1 MANDIAIIG
10 VGLYGFGRHNDISAI
25 QMGVTAAN
33 RALDDAGINWRDV
46 QVGYVGSLSVMMPE
60 TMTKYLGYTGMAMSK
75 MFNGCATGGNLL
87 LNTANAI
94 RAGRGDIGICIGLDK
109 HPKGAFSAGES
120 MDSTALPQWYGDVGL
135 TVNPQ
140 FFAMK
145 IQRYMH
151 DYGIT
156 PNALTATAVKAFQN
170 GALNPAAW
178 RRKALSA
185 EEIDTSMMVC
195 DPLRKYH
202 FCSPSDGAAAAI
214 VCRAD
219 LVKRI
224 APNATPIYLRAAE
237 FVTRESGTIDVQATS
252 FSTKAT
258 VGASERAAQLAFASA
273 GIGPDEIDIVQ
284 CQDTEV
290 GHEIMHLAEL
300 GLVKHGEQEGLIRDG
315 GTSLNGRLPTNTD
328 GGLLANGEP
337 IGASGLRQVHEMV
350 RQLRG
355 VAGPHQVQ
363 RDLKTAITHV
373 YGFPGSSCVTI
384 LSK

>member
-1 MANDIAIIG
+1 MANNDIAIIG
-10 VGLYGFGRHNDISAI
+10 VGLYGFGRHADVSAI
-25 QMGVTAAN
+25 EMGVVAAN
-33 RALDDAGINWRDV
+33 RALDDAGVNWREV

-60 TMTKYLGYTGMAMSK
+60 TMTKFLGYTGVAMSK

-94 RAGRGDIGICIGLDK
+94 RTGKADIGICIGLDK

-120 MDSTALPQWYGDVGL
+120 MDSTGLPQWYGDIGL

-151 DYGIT
+151 DYGISPAT
-156 PNALTATAVKAFQN
+156 LTRTAVKAFQN

-178 RRKALSA
+178 RRSALSA
-185 EEIDTSMMVC
+185 EQIDTSQMVC

-219 LVKRI
+219 I
-224 APNATPIYLRAAE
+224 AHRFTGTPIYLRGGA
-237 FVTRESGTIDVQATS
+237 FITRQHGTIDVQATS
-252 FSTKAT
+252 FSTQT
-258 VGASERAAQLAFASA
+258 TIGASEAAAKAAFELA
-273 GIGPDEIDIVQ
+273 GIGPEDIDIVQ
-284 CQDTEV
+284 VQDTEV
-290 GHEIMHLAEL
+290 GHEIMHLAEI
-300 GLVKHGEQEGLIRDG
+300 GLCKHGEQEGLIRDG
-315 GTSLNGRLPTNTD
+315 VTSLTGRLPVNTD

-337 IGASGLRQVHEMV
+337 IGASGLRQVHEIC

-355 VAGPHQVQ
+355 QAGPHQVQ
-363 RDLKTAITHV
+363 RELKTGLTHV

>member
-10 VGLYGFGRHNDISAI
+10 VGLYGFGRHPDVSAI

-33 RALDDAGINWRDV
+33 RAMDDAGV
-46 QVGYVGSLSVMMPE
+46 QWTDIQIGYTGSLSVMMPE
-60 TMTKYLGYTGMAMSK
+60 TMTKFLGYTGVPMSK
-75 MFNGCATGGNLL
+75 IFNGCATGGNLL

-94 RAGRGDIGICIGLDK
+94 RTGRADIGICIGLDK

-120 MDSTALPQWYGDVGL
+120 MDSTGLPQWYGDLGL

-151 DYGIT
+151 DHGISPET
-156 PNALTATAVKAFQN
+156 LTRTAVKAFEN
-170 GALNPAAW
+170 GELNPAAW
-178 RRKALSA
+178 RRRALSA
-185 EEIDTSMMVC
+185 EEIDSSIMVC

-202 FCSPSDGAAAAI
+202 FCSPSDGAAAAV

-219 LVKRI
+219 I
-224 APNATPIYLRAAE
+224 AHRFSGTPIYLRAGE
-237 FVTRESGTIDVQATS
+237 FTTRQTGTIDVQATS
-252 FSTKAT
+252 FSSTPT
-258 VGASERAAQLAFASA
+258 IGASEAAAQAAFEAA

-300 GLVKHGEQEGLIRDG
+300 GLVRHGEQEGLIREG
-315 GTSLNGRLPTNTD
+315 GTSRTGRLPTNTD

-337 IGASGLRQVHEMV
+337 IGASGLRQVHEIV

-355 VAGPHQVQ
+355 VAGPHQVP
-363 RDLKTAITHV
+363 RELKTGITHV

>member
-10 VGLYGFGRHNDISAI
+10 VGLYGFGRHPDVSAI

-33 RALDDAGINWRDV
+33 RALDDAGISWRDV

-151 DYGIT
+151 DHGISPET
-156 PNALTATAVKAFQN
+156 LTATAVKAFQN

-178 RRKALSA
+178 RRRALSA

-219 LVKRI
+219 LAKKL

-237 FVTRESGTIDVQATS
+237 FVTREYGSIDVQATS
-252 FSTKAT
+252 FSTTQT
-258 VGASERAAQLAFASA
+258 VGASERAARLAFESA
-273 GIGPDEIDIVQ
+273 GIGPEDIDIVQ

-290 GHEIMHLAEL
+290 GHEIMHLAEM
-300 GLVKHGEQEGLIRDG
+300 GLVEHGEQEALIRDG
-315 GTSLNGRLPTNTD
+315 GTSLTGRLPTNTD

-337 IGASGLRQVHEMV
+337 IGASGLRQVHEIV

-363 RDLKTAITHV
+363 RELKTGITHV

-384 LSK
+384 LSR